1 MKSTEVISIFLTA
14 YTKLFSGVVH
24 IVAKSKGYFEAKVC
38 YVLQSAKVCPYNPL
52 PAAL

>member
-1 MKSTEVISIFLTA
+1 MKTTEVISILLTA
-14 YTKLFSGVVH
+14 YTKLFSG
-24 IVAKSKGYFEAKVC
+24 VAKSKGYFEAKVC